1 MSSLAD
7 LPDLVGFFSYSRRDD
22 EHSDGALSLLR
33 ERIRKELRMQL
44 GRELP
49 LWQDTEAIP
58 LGSLWESEIPGQRVE
73 VNASAAPV
81 SP

>member
-7 LPDLVGFFSYSRRDD
+7 LTDLVGFFSYSRSDD

-44 GRELP
+44 GREL
-49 LWQDTEAIP
+49 
-58 LGSLWESEIPGQRVE
+58 QRHSIDSMKTKSV
-73 VNASAAPV
+73 
-81 SP
+81 